1 MSLPTGAGSGPGV
14 YLGVDGGGTKTA
26 LCLVSGDGRL
36 LARRDAPSCYY
47 LGAGQDVGP
56 GLVAE
61 VLGAAVPAV
70 CADAGLPVSAVDG
83 AFFGLP
89 AYGEASKDLPE
100 IDAIPAAV
108 LGHDRY
114 RCDNDMV
121 CGWAGSLALAPGVNV
136 VSGTGSISYGEH
148 DGRRARVGGWG
159 ELVGD
164 EGSAY
169 WLAVRGLQAWTQMTD
184 GRAPVG
190 PLHALLDARLQLD
203 GPLDLVS
210 LVHETWQGD
219 RRTIAA
225 LAPVVV
231 EAAEQGDPV
240 ATAIVDDAVAE
251 LVRLVRVA
259 ADRLAF
265 GVGEVVPVA
274 CSGGVFGSAAVR
286 DAFATALADVGEF
299 DLRPSR
305 FSPVVGAALYAAREV
320 GAPLTPDALAR
331 LEASAAGPAPS

>member
-1 MSLPTGAGSGPGV
+1 MSPASAAGAGHAV

-56 GLVAE
+56 GLVAQ

-70 CADAGLPVSAVDG
+70 CADAGLGVSAIAG

-89 AYGEASKDLPE
+89 AYGEAAKDLPE
-100 IDAIPAAV
+100 IDAIPAAI
-108 LGHDRY
+108 LGHERY

-121 CGWAGSLALAPGVNV
+121 CGWAGSLALAAGVNV
-136 VSGTGSISYGEH
+136 VSGTGSIGYGEH
-148 DGRRARVGGWG
+148 DGRHVRVGGWG

-169 WLAVRGLQAWTQMTD
+169 WLAVRGLQAWTRMTD
-184 GRAPVG
+184 GRDPVG
-190 PLHALLDARLQLD
+190 ALHAILRERLQLD
-203 GPLDLVS
+203 APLDLVS

-225 LAPVVV
+225 LAPLVVQ
-231 EAAEQGDPV
+231 AAEQGDPV
-240 ATAIVDDAVAE
+240 AGSILAEAVAE
-251 LVRLVRVA
+251 LVRLVEVA
-259 ADRLAF
+259 TDRLDFAP
-265 GVGEVVPVA
+265 GDVVPVA
-274 CSGGVFGSAAVR
+274 CSGGVFGSPTIR
-286 DAFATALADVGEF
+286 DAFAASLTSSGAYT
-299 DLRPSR
+299 LRPSR

-331 LEASAAGPAPS
+331 LEASVAARDLG